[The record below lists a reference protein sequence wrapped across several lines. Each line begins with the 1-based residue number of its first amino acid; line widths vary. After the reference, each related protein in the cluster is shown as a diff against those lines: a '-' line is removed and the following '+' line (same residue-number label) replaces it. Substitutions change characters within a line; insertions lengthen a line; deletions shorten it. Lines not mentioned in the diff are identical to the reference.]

1 MPNLKVLLLLS
12 QIIASLAIVYV
23 TFWIALPRLCS
34 DWVYSAYFPRQ
45 NVNSKAMLARA
56 LAVNDGRLNEART
69 FLSQY
74 KQQQLAQASGPS
86 VVISIVTVRR
96 EEADDSDVSM
106 SLPDSECGS
115 CPCVRCR
122 YSEMQ
127 GTYFAN
133 TKLLLCNTHLPPHQH
148 TEALHMR
155 RFAHSYIQYDDKIL
169 LGAKFDRRNSRH
181 VFEKEKNDYVFCL
194 EAATELSPD
203 YVIMLQDDALLGT
216 HFFTVLRQ
224 SIGHV
229 TGGER
234 RHPSGQN
241 YVLKLFYPDK
251 WNGYSTEISSIVEL
265 TGIALVGGCTALAI
279 IPTSYCLLQL
289 LVGSSNARQKRNYGW
304 YRTITS
310 AYVFIFG
317 AIYLTAIA
325 YMIGRPYVLSLWRL
339 SPYLYHVLPS
349 RDCCIPAVLYPL
361 TVARRLNH
369 FLSNVTCDADL
380 PLDLAIDQFASASY
394 IDKFTVEPNLVQHI
408 GLLSSLKIT
417 GQYAAEH
424 IY

>member
-1 MPNLKVLLLLS
+1 
-12 QIIASLAIVYV
+12 
-23 TFWIALPRLCS
+23 
-34 DWVYSAYFPRQ
+34 
-45 NVNSKAMLARA
+45 MLARA

-106 SLPDSECGS
+106 HYLTQSVAAALRQVQIQRDA
-115 CPCVRCR
+115 
-122 YSEMQ
+122 

-133 TKLLLCNTHLPPHQH
+133 TTLLLCNTHLPPHQH

-155 RFAHSYIQYDDKIL
+155 RFAHTYVQYDDKML

-194 EAATELSPD
+194 EAATELSPE
-203 YVIMLQDDALLGT
+203 YVIMLQDDALLGM

-234 RHPSGQN
+234 RQPSGKD
-241 YVLKLFYPDK
+241 YKYMLKLFYPDK
-251 WNGYSTEISSIVEL
+251 WNGYSTDISSIVEL

-279 IPTSYCLLQL
+279 ITTSHCLLQL
-289 LVGSSNARQKRNYGW
+289 LVGSSNVRQRRNHGW

-310 AYVFIFG
+310 AYVFMFG
-317 AIYLTAIA
+317 AIYLTTVV
-325 YMIGRPYVLSLWRL
+325 YMVGRPYVLSLWRL

-361 TVARRLNH
+361 TVARRLNR
-369 FLSNVTCDADL
+369 FLTNVTCDADL
-380 PLDLAIDQFASASY
+380 PVDLAIDHFASTSY
-394 IDKFTVEPNLVQHI
+394 VDKFTVEPNLVQHI